1 MTAAQVV
8 LALMWT
14 GVTAYAL
21 FGGAD
26 FGAGFWDLTAGGP
39 ERGSAQR
46 TLIEHAIGPVWE
58 ANHVWLIFVL
68 VVLWTGF
75 PEAFAAI
82 ASSLYVPLTL
92 VAVGVILRG
101 AGFAFRKAVTG
112 VALQRLF
119 GATFAA
125 SSVIT
130 PFFLGTVAGAVASG
144 RVPPGIAR
152 AHPVH
157 SFLNPTSVL
166 GGALAVVV
174 CAYLAAVYLTAD
186 ARRAGDTALVEAFRR
201 RALASGVVA
210 GGVVLGGIA
219 VLHADAPDLF
229 SGLTGRGRPLVVAS
243 ALSGLVS
250 LGCVWRRRF
259 VAARLSAAAAVAAV
273 LWGWAAG
280 QYPYVLE
287 GELTIRQ
294 AAADPVTLRAVLLSL
309 AVGAVLFVPALVA
322 LFAVAQRGAAPE

>member
-1 MTAAQVV
+1 VTAAEA
-8 LALMWT
+8 LLGLMWL

-26 FGAGFWDLTAGGP
+26 FGAGLWDLVAGGP

-46 TLIEHAIGPVWE
+46 RLIEHAIGPVWE

-68 VVLWTGF
+68 VMLWTGF

-112 VALQRLF
+112 VALERLF

-130 PFFLGTVAGAVASG
+130 PFFLGTLAGAVASG
-144 RVPPGIAR
+144 RVPAGVAE
-152 AHPVH
+152 AHPVR
-157 SFLNPTSVL
+157 SWVNPTSVL
-166 GGALAVVV
+166 GGVLAVVV

-186 ARRAGDTALVEAFRR
+186 ARRVGEPTLVEAFRR
-201 RALASGVVA
+201 RALLSGAVA
-210 GGVVLGGIA
+210 GAVVLGGIG
-219 VLHADAPDLF
+219 VLHVDAPALF
-229 SGLTGRGRPLVVAS
+229 DGLTDRGFALVVVS
-243 ALSGLVS
+243 ALSGFVS
-250 LGCVWRRRF
+250 LGCVWQRRF
-259 VAARLSAAAAVAAV
+259 VAARVAAAAAVTAV

-280 QYPYVLE
+280 QYPDLLT

-309 AVGAVLFVPALVA
+309 AIGAVLVVPALVA
-322 LFAVAQRGAAPE
+322 LYVVAQRESAPD

>member
-1 MTAAQVV
+1 
-8 LALMWT
+8 MWV

-21 FGGAD
+21 LGGAD
-26 FGAGFWDLTAGGP
+26 FGAGFWDLIAGGP

-46 TLIEHAIGPVWE
+46 KLIEHAIGPVWE

-112 VALQRLF
+112 VALERLF

-130 PFFLGTVAGAVASG
+130 PFFLGAVAGAVASG
-144 RVPPGIAR
+144 RVPAGNAG
-152 AHPVH
+152 AHPVR
-157 SFLNPTSVL
+157 SFVNPTSVL
-166 GGALAVVV
+166 GGTLAVLS
-174 CAYLAAVYLTAD
+174 CAYLAAVYLIAD
-186 ARRAGDTALVEAFRR
+186 AGQADDSALVEAFRR
-201 RALASGVVA
+201 RALAA
-210 GGVVLGGIA
+210 GMATGGLALGGIA
-219 VLHADAPDLF
+219 VLRADAPELF
-229 SGLTGRGRPLVVAS
+229 SGLTGRALPLVVAS
-243 ALSGLVS
+243 ALAGLVS
-250 LGCVWRRRF
+250 LGCVWSRRF
-259 VAARLSAAAAVAAV
+259 SAGRLAAAAAVTAV

-280 QYPYVLE
+280 QYPYLLV

-294 AAADPVTLRAVLLSL
+294 AAADPVALRAVLLSL
-309 AVGAVLFVPALVA
+309 AVGAVLIAPALAA
-322 LFAVAQRGAAPE
+322 LFAAQRSAVRH